1 MSLIPVFK
9 MGLWNAWIFMLYI
22 VFYTVFFLRLAKE
35 KDTPSPSEV
44 ELSKTKMSLCIFS
57 KLIIVPAVIYSVFLP
72 LKLRTIW
79 FYAGLPITLIG
90 ILTGTIV
97 LVNWA
102 NTPPGEPVTRGLYI
116 YSRHPM
122 YITTFLFFLGVTI
135 ASASLV
141 FLLVTI
147 IFIVGAVVFIGLEEE
162 QCLEKYGDT
171 YREYMDRTPRWIGI
185 PKSKKN

>member
-9 MGLWNAWIFMLYI
+9 IGLWNAWIFMLYI

-35 KDTPSPSEV
+35 KDATSPSEI

-57 KLIIVPAVIYSVFLP
+57 KLIIIPAAIYSVFLP
-72 LKLRTIW
+72 LKLGTIW
-79 FYAGLPITLIG
+79 FYVGLPITLIG
-90 ILTGTIV
+90 ILTGKIV
-97 LVNWA
+97 LMNWA
-102 NTPPGEPVTRGLYI
+102 NTPPDEPVTRGLYI

-122 YITTFLFFLGVTI
+122 YITIFLFFLGVSI

-147 IFIVGAVVFIGLEEE
+147 IFIVGAIVFIGLEEE
-162 QCLEKYGDT
+162 QCLEKYGDI
-171 YREYMDRTPRWIGI
+171 YREYIDRTPRWIGI